1 MWRRQPRPDCL
12 FAIIHYI
19 LYYLGMILNQKHK
32 KSLQIIW
39 TIVGVIVILGMVLLY
54 SASLFV

>member
-1 MWRRQPRPDCL
+1 
-12 FAIIHYI
+12 
-19 LYYLGMILNQKHK
+19 MILNQKHK